1 MEEDFKLWRS
11 WWIVLC

>member
-1 MEEDFKLWRS
+1 MEEDLKLWRS